1 MIYEIHHERR
11 DEILLSTDKAK
22 LDIKTIHNFLKTS
35 YWAKD
40 VPISVV
46 EKSINNSLCFGVY
59 EFDKQIGFARVISD
73 YATFA
78 YFLDVF
84 ILESYRGQGL
94 GKWLMESI
102 FRYSELQNLKTWL
115 LSTADAHE
123 LYRQFGFKHLP
134 SPERMMVISTSSG
147 TEVKEPR
154 NSQL

>member
-1 MIYEIHHERR
+1 MIYEIHHERQGQF
-11 DEILLSTDKAK
+11 LLSTDKSK
-22 LDIKTIHNFLKTS
+22 LDVTTIHNFLKAS

-46 EKSINNSLCFGVY
+46 EKSISNSLCFGVY

-78 YFLDVF
+78 YFSDVF

-94 GKWLMESI
+94 GTWLIKSI
-102 FRYSELQNLKTWL
+102 LEYSELQNLRTWL

-123 LYRQFGFKHLP
+123 LYRQFGFKSLP
-134 SPERMMVISTSSG
+134 LPERLMILSTSS
-147 TEVKEPR
+147 
-154 NSQL
+154 SQL